1 MSAGYRPVGWNR
13 SKLVY
18 DGVLAA
24 AVVVYLTVFLQL
36 SPAFQGVTLPVDDA
50 VLRMQAFG
58 TCAFLM
64 LTVALSIGPLARLDR
79 RFLPL
84 LYNRRHLGVATAA
97 VAAIHASH
105 VLGWYYA
112 FSPTDPYVALLSAN
126 TSYGQFLGF
135 PFETLGL
142 AALLILAVLAATSHD
157 FWLAFLTP
165 PVWKAIHFGLYA
177 AYALVVA
184 HIGLGALQGDDGP
197 LMGIVAA
204 LSVAAVVG
212 LHLAAAAQ
220 RRRAIDTEAA
230 ATAAATGWVAVPGA
244 DTLAPGRAITV
255 RFADG
260 TAAAVFRDGNRL
272 AAVSNVCAH
281 QNGPLGEGRI
291 LDGCVTCPWHGYQYR
306 LLDGR
311 APPPFTERIA
321 TYNLRRDAV
330 HVLIDPRPN
339 PPGTPTEGIDVLAA
353 QGEPGGAPLHG
364 GASA

>member
-18 DGVLAA
+18 DAVLAA
-24 AVVVYLTVFLQL
+24 AVVVYLTVFLQFA
-36 SPAFQGVTLPVDDA
+36 PRFQGVTLPVDGA
-50 VLRMQAFG
+50 VARMQAFG

-84 LYNRRHLGVATAA
+84 LYNRRHLGVATAV

-126 TSYGQFLGF
+126 TSYGQLLGF
-135 PFETLGL
+135 PFEALGL

-165 PVWKAIHFGLYA
+165 PVWKAIHFGIYA
-177 AYALVVA
+177 AYVLVVA

-212 LHLAAAAQ
+212 LHLAAAAK

-230 ATAAATGWVAVPGA
+230 TGWVVVPGA
-244 DTLAPGRAITV
+244 DGLAPGRAITV

-260 TAAAVFRDGNRL
+260 TAAAVFRDGDRL

-321 TYNLRRDAV
+321 TYNLTRDGGR
-330 HVLIDPRPN
+330 VLIDPRPN
-339 PPGTPTEGIDVLAA
+339 PPGTPTEGIALAA
-353 QGEPGGAPLHG
+353 
-364 GASA
+364 ASADRREAPVLGEATT

>member
-13 SKLVY
+13 AKLVY

-24 AVVVYLTVFLQL
+24 AVIVYLTVFLQL
-36 SPAFQGVTLPVDDA
+36 APAFQGVTLPVDGA

-79 RFLPL
+79 RLLPL
-84 LYNRRHLGVATAA
+84 LYNRRHLGVATAV

-126 TSYGQFLGF
+126 TSYGQLLGF
-135 PFETLGL
+135 PFEALGL

-165 PVWKAIHFGLYA
+165 PIWKAIHFGIYA

-212 LHLAAAAQ
+212 LHLAAAAK
-220 RRRAIDTEAA
+220 RRQAIDTEAA
-230 ATAAATGWVAVPGA
+230 TTAATGWVVVPGA
-244 DTLAPGRAITV
+244 DALAAGRAITV

-260 TAAAVFRDGNRL
+260 TAAAVFRDGDRL

-321 TYNLRRDAV
+321 TYNLKREAGR
-330 HVLIDPRPN
+330 VLIDPRPN
-339 PPGTPTEGIDVLAA
+339 PPGTPTEGIDVPPDGAERLEAPRL
-353 QGEPGGAPLHG
+353 GEATT
-364 GASA
+364 

>member
-18 DGVLAA
+18 DAVLAA
-24 AVVVYLTVFLQL
+24 AVALYITVYLQL
-36 SPAFQGVTLPVDDA
+36 APAFQGVTLPVDGA
-50 VLRMQAFG
+50 VARMQAFG

-84 LYNRRHLGVATAA
+84 LYNRRHLGVATAV

-126 TSYGQFLGF
+126 TSYAQLLGF
-135 PFETLGL
+135 PFEALGL
-142 AALLILAVLAATSHD
+142 AALLILALLAATSHD

-165 PVWKAIHFGLYA
+165 PVWKAIHFGIYA
-177 AYALVVA
+177 AYVLVVA

-197 LMGIVAA
+197 LMCIVAA

-212 LHLAAAAQ
+212 LHLAAAAMS
-220 RRRAIDTEAA
+220 RRTIDTEAA
-230 ATAAATGWVAVPGA
+230 PAATAGWIEVAGA
-244 DTLAPGRAITV
+244 DALAPGRAITV

-260 TAAAVFRDGNRL
+260 TAAAVFRDGDRL

-291 LDGCVTCPWHGYQYR
+291 VDGCVTCPWHGYQYR

-321 TYNLRRDAV
+321 TYELRRDGDR
-330 HVLIDPRPN
+330 VLIDPRPN
-339 PPGTPTEGIDVLAA
+339 PPGTPTGGIAALTAEG
-353 QGEPGGAPLHG
+353 ERGGAPVHG
-364 GASA
+364 GAPA

>member
-18 DGVLAA
+18 DAGIVA
-24 AVVVYLTVFLQL
+24 AVVAYVTVYLQL
-36 SPAFQGVTLPVDDA
+36 APAFQGVTLPVDDA
-50 VLRMQAFG
+50 VARMQAFG

-79 RFLPL
+79 HFLPL
-84 LYNRRHLGVATAA
+84 LYNRRHLGVATAV

-126 TSYGQFLGF
+126 TSYGQLLGF
-135 PFETLGL
+135 PFEALGI

-165 PVWKAIHFGLYA
+165 PVWKAIHFGIYA

-204 LSVAAVVG
+204 LCVATVVG
-212 LHLAAAAQ
+212 LHLAAAAKG
-220 RRRAIDTEAA
+220 R
-230 ATAAATGWVAVPGA
+230 TAAPAVAAGWVEVPGA
-244 DTLAPGRAITV
+244 NGLAPGRAITV

-260 TAAAVFRDGNRL
+260 TAAAVFRDGDRL

-291 LDGCVTCPWHGYQYR
+291 VDGCVTCPWHGYQYR

-321 TYNLRRDAV
+321 TYELKREGGG
-330 HVLIDPRPN
+330 VLIDPRPN
-339 PPGTPTEGIDVLAA
+339 PPGTPTAGIAVLAGA
-353 QGEPGGAPLHG
+353 DATQATPVAGEAP
-364 GASA
+364 A

>member
-18 DGVLAA
+18 DAVLAA
-24 AVVVYLTVFLQL
+24 AVAGYITVFLQL
-36 SPAFQGVTLPVDDA
+36 APAFQGVTQPVDGA
-50 VLRMQAFG
+50 VARMQAFG

-64 LTVALSIGPLARLDR
+64 LTLALSIGPLARLDR

-84 LYNRRHLGVATAA
+84 LYNRRHLGVATAV

-105 VLGWYYA
+105 VLGWYFA
-112 FSPTDPYVALLSAN
+112 FSPTDTYVALLSAN
-126 TSYGQFLGF
+126 TSYGQLLGF
-135 PFETLGL
+135 PFEALGL
-142 AALLILAVLAATSHD
+142 AALLILAVLAAASHD

-165 PVWKAIHFGLYA
+165 PVWKALHFGIYA

-184 HIGLGALQGDDGP
+184 HIGLGALQGEDGP

-204 LSVAAVVG
+204 LCVATVVG
-212 LHLAAAAQ
+212 LHLAAAAKG
-220 RRRAIDTEAA
+220 RRTIDTE
-230 ATAAATGWVAVPGA
+230 ATAAATSGWVEVAGA
-244 DTLAPGRAITV
+244 DGLPPDRAITV

-260 TAAAVFRDGNRL
+260 TAAAVFRDGDRL

-291 LDGCVTCPWHGYQYR
+291 VDGCVTCPWHGYQYR

-321 TYNLRRDAV
+321 TYELRRDGDR
-330 HVLIDPRPN
+330 VLIDPRPN
-339 PPGTPTEGIDVLAA
+339 PPGTPTAGIAVLEVEG
-353 QGEPGGAPLHG
+353 ERGGAPVHG
-364 GASA
+364 GAPA

>member
-18 DGVLAA
+18 DAVLAA
-24 AVVVYLTVFLQL
+24 AVGLYITVYLQL
-36 SPAFQGVTLPVDDA
+36 APSFQGVTLPVDGA
-50 VLRMQAFG
+50 VARMQAFG

-84 LYNRRHLGVATAA
+84 LYNRRHLGVATAVVA
-97 VAAIHASH
+97 VIHASH
-105 VLGWYYA
+105 VLGWYFA

-126 TSYGQFLGF
+126 TSYGQLLGF
-135 PFETLGL
+135 PFEALGL

-197 LMGIVAA
+197 LMGIVAV
-204 LSVAAVVG
+204 LCVATVVG
-212 LHLAAAAQ
+212 LHLAAAAKG
-220 RRRAIDTEAA
+220 RTVTPAA
-230 ATAAATGWVAVPGA
+230 AMAGWVEVAGA
-244 DTLAPGRAITV
+244 DGLASGRAITV

-260 TAAAVFRDGNRL
+260 TAAAVFRDGERL

-291 LDGCVTCPWHGYQYR
+291 LDGCVTCPWHGFQYR

-311 APPPFTERIA
+311 APPPFAERIA
-321 TYNLRRDAV
+321 TYELRRDGGR
-330 HVLIDPRPN
+330 VLIDPRPN
-339 PPGTPTEGIDVLAA
+339 PPGTPTAGIAVLAA
-353 QGEPGGAPLHG
+353 EDGRSGAPVHGGAP
-364 GASA
+364 A